1 MILAMANRGAD
12 IFVSSFSDASTYINV
27 AEIITDFSN
36 GTDKIGLK
44 DETFSDLTLTRVSG

>member
-1 MILAMANRGAD
+1 MANRGAD